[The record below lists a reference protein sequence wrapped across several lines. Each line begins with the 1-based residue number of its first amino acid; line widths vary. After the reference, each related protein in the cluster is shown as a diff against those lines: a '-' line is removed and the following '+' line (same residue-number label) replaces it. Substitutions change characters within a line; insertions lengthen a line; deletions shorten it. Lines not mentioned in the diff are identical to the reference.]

1 MVCFQLS
8 FLHDHWEINEK
19 AEGSSDN
26 KSLCWNKENIM
37 PSKRCKMLKP
47 RTLRMSSIHSSG
59 QKVSYVTIAKTEIR
73 WLL

>member
-1 MVCFQLS
+1 MVCFQLC
-8 FLHDHWEINEK
+8 FLHDHCEINEK
-19 AEGSSDN
+19 AEGYSDN

-37 PSKRCKMLKP
+37 PSKGCKILKP